1 MAKEQAGL
9 IRDEDEEE
17 NGGGREGGRRMWKRT
32 QWRRWPQAGEAGGTG
47 GKAGVFPL
55 NSDCMRCMRFNHP
68 LTHSLTHTR
77 THSLTVTPATP
88 ALLHLLR

>member
-17 NGGGREGGRRMWKRT
+17 NGGGREDDEEGGRRMWKRT
-32 QWRRWPQAGEAGGTG
+32 QWRRWPQAGEAG

-68 LTHSLTHTR
+68 LTHSLTHSLTHTL
-77 THSLTVTPATP
+77 THSL
-88 ALLHLLR
+88 